1 MGHHS
6 KGRPGRRAVP
16 SSPDP
21 EPAPPPAPAP
31 APAAPARPAPSTAS
45 GVGGRDLEDLA
56 DAARAARRTGWPF
69 GVEVL
74 ASADT
79 RGNPSAFPCLP
90 TTPTAQ
96 PPAGP
101 KPRRFATHQP
111 TAPFEA
117 IRTA

>member
-16 SSPDP
+16 PQAPAP
-21 EPAPPPAPAP
+21 EPVPAPAP
-31 APAAPARPAPSTAS
+31 ASAPAPRRPMSSTVS

-69 GVEVL
+69 GLEVL

-101 KPRRFATHQP
+101 RPRRFATHQP
-111 TAPFEA
+111 TAPFAA

>member
-6 KGRPGRRAVP
+6 KGRQGRRAAP
-16 SSPDP
+16 APDP
-21 EPAPPPAPAP
+21 APTPAPTPPPARSA
-31 APAAPARPAPSTAS
+31 SGTAS